1 MWQQFDQDA
10 NVEFSYTYQEMIV
23 ELWVQSL
30 LLNPMCLAEQ
40 GFKTRVSSFHFILV
54 NECEWQNSIHML
66 IYLWHI
72 MMIIIESSG
81 ME

>member
-1 MWQQFDQDA
+1 MCQQFDQDA

-23 ELWVQSL
+23 EWWLQSL

-54 NECEWQNSIHML
+54 NEC
-66 IYLWHI
+66 
-72 MMIIIESSG
+72 
-81 ME
+81 